1 MIRRRVLGSSP
12 YGLVRYLFGEGRAND
27 HENPHVIASWDG
39 SPEALQPE
47 FMSALGYHDVT
58 GLSRLLSA
66 PAAASLQPPAK
77 SVYHLIFRAA
87 PEDRHLSDA
96 QWAELC
102 VEAMDRTGI
111 AKRDDPAGCRW
122 IAVRHAD
129 DHVHLV
135 ATLVREDGRTARTP
149 QDFRKLAAVAHE
161 FENRY
166 GLRSTAAREDQT
178 AAARAGVQE
187 AAAARTAGR
196 DRTPRETLR
205 TKVKAAAARTSGFKD
220 FADLLGREGVTVWPR
235 LSERHP
241 GEITGYSVSLD
252 DYLNGA
258 GEPVRFGGGKLAPD
272 LSWPKLASRW
282 SQPAPETAAP
292 AAADQAAPA
301 AADQAATEQPAL
313 AARRFGDDDEAAWRE
328 AERIVREA
336 AERITASA
344 ATDPDLASDAAW
356 ATADALAAAAAGLEG
371 DDGGPL
377 TDAAVAFDRAG
388 RDSFRRTPVRTD
400 TGQALRSVGRMVG
413 MLAVSSRQPKA
424 RAAVLSVA
432 MSSLVAAVA
441 DLRTAQRRQ
450 HQAEAALATAVGLRQ
465 VAPIAVPA
473 AAAHAGAT
481 STAGAGGRPPT
492 SPADDQGPTVRPPQ
506 TGPAAPATAADIAR
520 RSVGSGFKLTR
531 PKPPEPGRSDDPPVR
546 RAPRERGPQQGR

>member
-1 MIRRRVLGSSP
+1 VIRRRVLGSSP
-12 YGLVRYLFGEGRAND
+12 YGLVRYLFSAGRAND
-27 HENPHVIASWDG
+27 HDNPHVIASWDG
-39 SPEALQPE
+39 QPEALQPE
-47 FMSALGYHDVT
+47 FVAAIGHHDVT
-58 GLSRLLSA
+58 GLTRVLSA
-66 PAAASLQPPAK
+66 PVVAALQPPDK
-77 SVYHLIFRAA
+77 YVYHLIFRAA
-87 PEDRHLSDA
+87 PEDRHLDDA
-96 QWAELC
+96 EWAELC

-161 FENRY
+161 FETSY

-178 AAARAGVQE
+178 AAARPGVQE
-187 AAAARTAGR
+187 TAAARTAGR
-196 DRTPRETLR
+196 ERTPRETLR
-205 TKVKAAAARTSGFKD
+205 TKVKAAAARTAGFKE

-235 LSERHP
+235 MSERSP
-241 GEITGYSVSLD
+241 GEITGYSVSLN

-282 SQPAPETAAP
+282 SQPAPEIVAP
-292 AAADQAAPA
+292 SAG
-301 AADQAATEQPAL
+301 DQAATEQPAS
-313 AARRFGDDDEAAWRE
+313 AAPRFGDEDEAAWRE

-356 ATADALAAAAAGLEG
+356 ATADALAAAAAGLER
-371 DDGGPL
+371 DEGGPL
-377 TDAAVAFDRAG
+377 TDAALAFDRAG

-413 MLAVSSRQPKA
+413 MLALSSRQPKA

-441 DLRTAQRRQ
+441 DLRTAQQRQ

-465 VAPIAVPA
+465 VAPISVPGVAVF
-473 AAAHAGAT
+473 AGAA
-481 STAGAGGRPPT
+481 STAGAGGRPPLG
-492 SPADDQGPTVRPPQ
+492 PVDDGGSTVRPPQ

-531 PKPPEPGRSDDPPVR
+531 PKPAEPGKPVDPPVR
-546 RAPRERGPQQGR
+546 RATRERGPHQGR

>member
-12 YGLVRYLFGEGRAND
+12 YGLVRYLFSEGRANE

-39 SPEALQPE
+39 HPEALQPE
-47 FMSALGYHDVT
+47 FMSAVGYHDVT

-66 PAAASLQPPAK
+66 PVQASLQPPSK

-96 QWAELC
+96 EWAELC

-161 FENRY
+161 FETRY

-196 DRTPRETLR
+196 ERTPRETLR

-220 FADLLGREGVTVWPR
+220 FTDLLSREGVTVWPR
-235 LSERHP
+235 MSDRNP
-241 GEITGYSVSLD
+241 GEITGYSVSLN
-252 DYLNGA
+252 DYINGV

-272 LSWPKLASRW
+272 LSWPKLAARW
-282 SQPAPETAAP
+282 SEPALETAVP
-292 AAADQAAPA
+292 AAGGH
-301 AADQAATEQPAL
+301 AATEQPAP
-313 AARRFGDDDEAAWRE
+313 AAPRFGDDDEAAWRE

-356 ATADALAAAAAGLEG
+356 ATADALAAAAGGLEG
-371 DDGGPL
+371 AEGGPL

-441 DLRTAQRRQ
+441 DLRTAQQRQ
-450 HQAEAALATAVGLRQ
+450 HQAEAAFATAVGLRN
-465 VAPIAVPA
+465 VAPSAVPGA
-473 AAAHAGAT
+473 AVYAEAA
-481 STAGAGGRPPT
+481 STAGAGVRLWSG
-492 SPADDQGPTVRPPQ
+492 AGDDREPSVRPPQ
-506 TGPAAPATAADIAR
+506 TGPAAPATAAQIAR

-531 PKPPEPGRSDDPPVR
+531 PKPTEPGRSDDPPVR

>member
-12 YGLVRYLFGEGRAND
+12 YGLVRYLFSEGRAND

-39 SPEALQPE
+39 QPEALQPK

-66 PAAASLQPPAK
+66 PVQASLQPPAK

-87 PEDRHLSDA
+87 PEDRQLSDA
-96 QWAELC
+96 EWAELC

-111 AKRDDPAGCRW
+111 AKRDDLAGCRW

-161 FENRY
+161 FETRY

-187 AAAARTAGR
+187 TAAARTAGR

-205 TKVKAAAARTSGFKD
+205 TKVKAAAARTSGFKE
-220 FADLLGREGVTVWPR
+220 FANLLGREGVTVWPR
-235 LSERHP
+235 MSEQNP

-282 SQPAPETAAP
+282 SQSAPETAASATGEHVSTEKP
-292 AAADQAAPA
+292 APA
-301 AADQAATEQPAL
+301 AP
-313 AARRFGDDDEAAWRE
+313 RFGDDDEAAWRE

-371 DDGGPL
+371 DEGGPL

-388 RDSFRRTPVRTD
+388 RDSFRRTPIRTD

-413 MLAVSSRQPKA
+413 MLALSSRQPKA

-441 DLRTAQRRQ
+441 DLRTAQQRQ

-465 VAPIAVPA
+465 VAPIGVPTAVVYA
-473 AAAHAGAT
+473 AAT

-492 SPADDQGPTVRPPQ
+492 GPVDDGGPTVQPPQ
-506 TGPAAPATAADIAR
+506 TGPVAPATAADIAR

-531 PKPPEPGRSDDPPVR
+531 PKPAEPGRSEDPPVR
-546 RAPRERGPQQGR
+546 RTPRERGPQQGI

>member
-12 YGLVRYLFGEGRAND
+12 YGLVRYLFSAGRAND
-27 HENPHVIASWDG
+27 HEDPHVIASWDG
-39 SPEALQPE
+39 QPEALQPE

-66 PAAASLQPPAK
+66 PVQASLQPPAK

-96 QWAELC
+96 EWAELC

-111 AKRDDPAGCRW
+111 AKRDDPTGCRW

-161 FENRY
+161 FETRY

-178 AAARAGVQE
+178 AAARPGVQE
-187 AAAARTAGR
+187 TAASRTAGR
-196 DRTPRETLR
+196 ERTPRETLR
-205 TKVKAAAARTSGFKD
+205 TKVKAAAARTSGFKE

-235 LSERHP
+235 MSERNP
-241 GEITGYSVSLD
+241 GQITGYSVSLD

-282 SQPAPETAAP
+282 SQPAPETATTTAGE
-292 AAADQAAPA
+292 
-301 AADQAATEQPAL
+301 QAATEQPAP
-313 AARRFGDDDEAAWRE
+313 ATPRFGDDDEAAWRE

-377 TDAAVAFDRAG
+377 TDAALAFDRAG
-388 RDSFRRTPVRTD
+388 RDSYRRTPVRTD

-413 MLAVSSRQPKA
+413 MLALSSRQPKA

-441 DLRTAQRRQ
+441 DLRTAQQRQ
-450 HQAEAALATAVGLRQ
+450 HQAEAALATAAGLRQ
-465 VAPIAVPA
+465 VAPTIPVPA
-473 AAAHAGAT
+473 AAVFAGAT
-481 STAGAGGRPPT
+481 STAGTGGRPPAR
-492 SPADDQGPTVRPPQ
+492 PIDDGGPTVQPPQ
-506 TGPAAPATAADIAR
+506 TAPVAPATAADIAR

-531 PKPPEPGRSDDPPVR
+531 PKPAEPGRSDDPPVR

>member
-1 MIRRRVLGSSP
+1 MIRRRILGSSP
-12 YGLVRYLFGEGRAND
+12 YGLVRYLFSEGRANE

-39 SPEALQPE
+39 QPEALQPE
-47 FMSALGYHDVT
+47 FGAALGRHDVT
-58 GLSRLLSA
+58 GLTRLLSA
-66 PAAASLQPPAK
+66 PVQAALQPPAK
-77 SVYHLIFRAA
+77 FVYHLVFRAA
-87 PEDRHLSDA
+87 PEDRHLDDA
-96 QWAELC
+96 EWAELC
-102 VEAMDRTGI
+102 TEAMDRTGI

-122 IAVRHAD
+122 IAVRHGP
-129 DHVHLV
+129 DHVHVV

-161 FENRY
+161 FETRY

-205 TKVKAAAARTSGFKD
+205 TKVKAAAARTSGFKE

-235 LSERHP
+235 MSERNP
-241 GEITGYSVSLD
+241 GEITGYSVSLN
-252 DYLNGA
+252 DYVNGA
-258 GEPVRFGGGKLAPD
+258 GQPVRFGGGKLAPD

-292 AAADQAAPA
+292 ATGDQAS
-301 AADQAATEQPAL
+301 TEQPAP
-313 AARRFGDDDEAAWRE
+313 ASPRFGDDDEAAWRE

-377 TDAAVAFDRAG
+377 TDAALAFDRAG

-413 MLAVSSRQPKA
+413 MLAVSSHQPKA

-441 DLRTAQRRQ
+441 DLRTAQQRQ

-465 VAPIAVPA
+465 VAPIRLPTAAVY
-473 AAAHAGAT
+473 AGAT
-481 STAGAGGRPPT
+481 STAGAGGQPPT
-492 SPADDQGPTVRPPQ
+492 SPVDEGGPTVTPPQ
-506 TGPAAPATAADIAR
+506 TGRAAPATAADIAR

-531 PKPPEPGRSDDPPVR
+531 PKPAKSGRSEEPPVR

>member
-12 YGLVRYLFGEGRAND
+12 YGLVRYLFSEGRAND

-39 SPEALQPE
+39 QPEALQPE
-47 FMSALGYHDVT
+47 FMSASGYHDVT

-66 PAAASLQPPAK
+66 PVAASLQPPTK

-87 PEDRHLSDA
+87 PEDRSLSDA
-96 QWAELC
+96 EWAELC

-111 AKRDDPAGCRW
+111 AKRDDPGGCRW

-135 ATLVREDGRTARTP
+135 ATLVREDGRSARTP

-161 FENRY
+161 FETRY

-196 DRTPRETLR
+196 ERTPRETLR
-205 TKVKAAAARTSGFKD
+205 TKVKAAAARTGGFRE

-235 LSERHP
+235 MSERNP
-241 GEITGYSVSLD
+241 GEITGYSVSLN

-292 AAADQAAPA
+292 AAG
-301 AADQAATEQPAL
+301 DQAATEQPAR
-313 AARRFGDDDEAAWRE
+313 AAPRFGDDDEAAWRE

-371 DDGGPL
+371 DEGGPL
-377 TDAAVAFDRAG
+377 TDAALAFDRAG

-413 MLAVSSRQPKA
+413 MLAVSSRQPKV

-441 DLRTAQRRQ
+441 DLRAAQQRQ
-450 HQAEAALATAVGLRQ
+450 HQAEAALATAAGLRQ
-465 VAPIAVPA
+465 VAPIRVPA
-473 AAAHAGAT
+473 AAVHAGAT
-481 STAGAGGRPPT
+481 STAGAGGRPPAG
-492 SPADDQGPTVRPPQ
+492 SVDDHGPTVRPPQ
-506 TGPAAPATAADIAR
+506 TAPPAPATAADIAR
-520 RSVGSGFKLTR
+520 RSVGAGFKLTR
-531 PKPPEPGRSDDPPVR
+531 PKPAEPGRFEDPPVR

>member
-12 YGLVRYLFGEGRAND
+12 YGLVRYLFSAGRANEHD
-27 HENPHVIASWDG
+27 NPRVIASWDG
-39 SPEALQPE
+39 QPEALQPE
-47 FMSALGYHDVT
+47 FVAAVGHHDVT
-58 GLSRLLSA
+58 GLTRVLSA
-66 PAAASLQPPAK
+66 PVAAALQPPDK
-77 SVYHLIFRAA
+77 FVYHLIFRAA
-87 PEDRHLSDA
+87 PEDRHLDDA
-96 QWAELC
+96 EWAELC

-161 FENRY
+161 FETRY

-178 AAARAGVQE
+178 AAAQPGVQE
-187 AAAARTAGR
+187 AAASRTAGR

-205 TKVKAAAARTSGFKD
+205 TKVKAAAARTAGFKE

-235 LSERHP
+235 MSERNP
-241 GEITGYSVSLD
+241 GQITGYSVSLD

-272 LSWPKLASRW
+272 LSWPKLTSRW
-282 SQPAPETAAP
+282 SQPAPETVASETVAP
-292 AAADQAAPA
+292 STAGQAAHGRTEPPA
-301 AADQAATEQPAL
+301 P
-313 AARRFGDDDEAAWRE
+313 RFGGDDEAAWRE
-328 AERIVREA
+328 AERIVQDA
-336 AERITASA
+336 ADRIAASA
-344 ATDPDLASDAAW
+344 AVDPDQASDAAW
-356 ATADALAAAAAGLEG
+356 AASDALAAAAAGLEG
-371 DDGGPL
+371 EEGGPL

-400 TGQALRSVGRMVG
+400 TGQALRGVGRLVG

-441 DLRTAQRRQ
+441 DLRTAQQRQ
-450 HQAEAALATAVGLRQ
+450 HQAEAAWATAVSLRQ
-465 VAPIAVPA
+465 VAPIRVPA
-473 AAAHAGAT
+473 AAMAGAAV
-481 STAGAGGRPPT
+481 TATGADGQPPSGPVDDGGPSARPPRT
-492 SPADDQGPTVRPPQ
+492 DPST
-506 TGPAAPATAADIAR
+506 PATAADIAR

-531 PKPPEPGRSDDPPVR
+531 PKPAEPGRPLDPPVR
-546 RAPRERGPQQGR
+546 RATRERGPQQGR

>member
-12 YGLVRYLFGEGRAND
+12 YGLVRYLFSEGRAND

-39 SPEALQPE
+39 QPEALQPE
-47 FMSALGYHDVT
+47 FMSALGYYDVT

-66 PAAASLQPPAK
+66 PVQASLQPPAK

-96 QWAELC
+96 EWAELC
-102 VEAMDRTGI
+102 VDAMDRTGI

-161 FENRY
+161 FEIRH

-178 AAARAGVQE
+178 AAARPGVQE
-187 AAAARTAGR
+187 TAAARTAGR
-196 DRTPRETLR
+196 ERTPRETLR
-205 TKVKAAAARTSGFKD
+205 TKVKAAAARTAGFTE

-235 LSERHP
+235 MSDRNP

-282 SQPAPETAAP
+282 AQPAPETAAP
-292 AAADQAAPA
+292 TTTDQV
-301 AADQAATEQPAL
+301 ATEQPAPV
-313 AARRFGDDDEAAWRE
+313 APRFTGDDEAAWRE
-328 AERIVREA
+328 AERIVQDA
-336 AERITASA
+336 ADRIMAST
-344 ATDPDLASDAAW
+344 ATDPDQAADAAW
-356 ATADALAAAAAGLEG
+356 AASDALAAAAAGLEG
-371 DDGGPL
+371 DEGGPL

-400 TGQALRSVGRMVG
+400 TGQALRSVGRLVG

-441 DLRTAQRRQ
+441 DLRTAQQRQ
-450 HQAEAALATAVGLRQ
+450 HQAEAAWATAVSLRQ
-465 VAPIAVPA
+465 VAPIQVPA
-473 AAAHAGAT
+473 AAMAGAT
-481 STAGAGGRPPT
+481 VTATAAGGRPP
-492 SPADDQGPTVRPPQ
+492 SGPVDDGGRAARPPQ
-506 TGPAAPATAADIAR
+506 TDPATPATAADIAR

-531 PKPPEPGRSDDPPVR
+531 PKPAEPGKPVDPPVR
-546 RAPRERGPQQGR
+546 RQTRERGSQQGR